1 MKKINHIYEL
11 LENLTNSSNI
21 NVINVIKQAVNVTF
35 ESLSTDDANKPI
47 IRGFQIPNATIN
59 FQQNRDQ
66 SYFNQTLS
74 DAYLR
79 NKNKESGKYREALFP
94 VPFRGPELRDPA
106 TNQET
111 SNYSA
116 SGSSTK

>member
-106 TNQET
+106 TNQL
-111 SNYSA
+111 NGNISA
-116 SGSSTK
+116 VGK